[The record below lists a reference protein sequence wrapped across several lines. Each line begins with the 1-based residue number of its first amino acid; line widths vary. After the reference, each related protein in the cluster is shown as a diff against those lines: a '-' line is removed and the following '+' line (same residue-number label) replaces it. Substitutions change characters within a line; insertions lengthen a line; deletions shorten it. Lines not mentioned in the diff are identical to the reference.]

1 MTIAGNQ
8 ESRRTHAGSM
18 TETRQQLMR
27 RREDPEKEVRQ
38 FLASTRSDKQLTEAV
53 ARIVRELVRYMPN
66 GPPGRSSG
74 EQGQHILLDLEVDDV
89 RCLLIRRGQPS
100 PMELLSPREQEIARM
115 AAIGYPNKAI
125 AAVLEIS
132 SWTVSSHLRR
142 VFVKLGVCS
151 RAAMATRIA
160 GDDIL
165 IVESFQGTDAE

>member
-1 MTIAGNQ
+1 
-8 ESRRTHAGSM
+8 
-18 TETRQQLMR
+18 
-27 RREDPEKEVRQ
+27 
-38 FLASTRSDKQLTEAV
+38 
-53 ARIVRELVRYMPN
+53 
-66 GPPGRSSG
+66 
-74 EQGQHILLDLEVDDV
+74 EVDDV